1 MTVRDRGRPLDGAR
15 WTDLDPREFERF
27 RRLVGAAG
35 SRADA
40 GLAGL
45 PDRELAAAL
54 GVARSDGASEPG
66 AASGPGDAG
75 SGRSRSDGS
84 RSDRP
89 GSNGS
94 GSDRPGSGSGGSD
107 PVLLPEAL
115 LLFGRPEA
123 IRWFLP
129 WHEAAMQVMRADT
142 AVVNDF
148 FRWPLFRLAEELL
161 ARFRARN
168 TEQVIRFELL
178 RVHVPAFSE
187 EAFRE
192 LVTNALTHRDY
203 DVPGAVHVRWADD
216 RLEITNPVAPAAGP
230 LPGTALAGPP
240 GPRNPLLA
248 DAFRRAGIAQRTG
261 HGIGR
266 AIADQL
272 RHGLAAPHFDHPA
285 ERTVV
290 ATLPATPAD
299 LAFARY
305 VAARERLGRP
315 LGRAELQL
323 LTGLRRT
330 PRLRTAQAAALLGV
344 DRSRARAH
352 LIGLLHAGLV
362 QVGSDGA
369 GRTWHLTDQ
378 VHRDLRECAAHVRT
392 QTGIN
397 DPASPASPASPGWA
411 IPDGGPALP
420 HRPQAARGG
429 RRG

>member
-1 MTVRDRGRPLDGAR
+1 MKIGFGPGGVKLMTEHGRAR
-15 WTDLDPREFERF
+15 PIVGPGWADLDPREFERF
-27 RRLVGAAG
+27 RRLVSASGT
-35 SRADA
+35 RADVSLA
-40 GLAGL
+40 GLADL
-45 PDRELAAAL
+45 ELAAAL
-54 GVARSDGASEPG
+54 GVARPG
-66 AASGPGDAG
+66 AASTSTAD
-75 SGRSRSDGS
+75 SSE
-84 RSDRP
+84 
-89 GSNGS
+89 
-94 GSDRPGSGSGGSD
+94 

-129 WHEAAMQVMRADT
+129 WHEAALQVMRDDT

-161 ARFRARN
+161 ARFRSRN

-178 RVHVPAFSE
+178 RVHVPACSE

-216 RLEITNPVAPAAGP
+216 RIEITNPVAPATGP
-230 LPGTALAGPP
+230 LPGTALAAPP
-240 GPRNPLLA
+240 RPRNPLLT

-285 ERTVV
+285 ERTIV

-323 LTGLRRT
+323 VTALRRT
-330 PRLRTAQAAALLGV
+330 PGLRTAQAAALLGV
-344 DRSRARAH
+344 DRSQARTH
-352 LIGLLHAGLV
+352 LIGLLHTGLV
-362 QVGSDGA
+362 HVGGDSA

-397 DPASPASPASPGWA
+397 DPATPASPSWA
-411 IPDGGPALP
+411 IPGGGPALP
-420 HRPQAARGG
+420 HRPQAADGG
-429 RRG
+429 